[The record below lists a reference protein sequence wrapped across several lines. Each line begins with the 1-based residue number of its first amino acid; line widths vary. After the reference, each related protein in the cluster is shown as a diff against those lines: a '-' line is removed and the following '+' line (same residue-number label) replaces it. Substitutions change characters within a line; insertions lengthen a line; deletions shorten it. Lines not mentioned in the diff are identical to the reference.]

1 LSAIPAPIGTMM
13 LPDGRALAYDD
24 VGDAGG
30 VPVVYLHGCPDCR
43 LSRPPDARVDGVR
56 LIAVDRPGYG
66 HSDADLVGDEI
77 TQADDVVA
85 LADALGIDRFAVLG
99 WSSGGPG
106 ALALGARHASRITAV
121 GVAAGPVPMVAD
133 PEVWDAIDPVITM
146 RGETMESMTP
156 DEFAATVAPLL
167 APLDATFELMMEA
180 VTEGKDAAYLRDL
193 ASVGGLHE
201 QLALGAIAA
210 VERGLAGAERDMR
223 AMVSPWPFELADVA
237 VPVVLWYGT
246 EDHRF
251 KPPVGQWLADRIP
264 DARLEV
270 FDGTSHLLPLVHWMQ
285 VMNDLLVLTQGLTQ
299 GEVHAP
305 QP

>member
-1 LSAIPAPIGTMM
+1 MTAIPAPTGTIT
-13 LPDGRALAYDD
+13 LPDGRSLAYDD
-24 VGDAGG
+24 IGDATSA
-30 VPVVYLHGCPDCR
+30 PVVYLHGCPDCR
-43 LSRPPDARVDGVR
+43 LSRPPAARVDGVR

-66 HSDADLVGDEI
+66 RSDADPLGDEL

-85 LADALGIDRFAVLG
+85 IADALGIDRFAVLG

-106 ALALGARHASRITAV
+106 ALALGVRHPSRISAV
-121 GVAAGPVPMVAD
+121 GVAAGQVPMVAD
-133 PEVWDAIDPVITM
+133 HDVWDAIDPVIAM
-146 RGETMESMTP
+146 RSETMETMTP
-156 DEFAATVAPLL
+156 DEFAAMVAPLL

-193 ASVGGLHE
+193 VSVEGLHE

-210 VERGLAGAERDMR
+210 VEHGLAGAERDMR
-223 AMVSPWPFELADVA
+223 AMVSPWSFELADVV

-251 KPPVGQWLADRIP
+251 KPPAGQWLADRIP

-270 FDGTSHLLPLVHWMQ
+270 FDGTSHLLPLIHWQ
-285 VMNDLLVLTQGLTQ
+285 QLMNDLLMRTQ
-299 GEVHAP
+299 GEAHAS